1 MERYEIAVIGTG
13 PAGLEAAITA
23 RIRNKKTILF
33 GSRRVTAKAQ
43 KAHTVQNYLGLPDVS
58 GGELAAAFER
68 HLDAMNIAV
77 TEDTIHLAFAAG
89 ECFMLQGN
97 GTEYEADTVILATGV
112 NAARLYPG
120 EEEFLGRGVSYCA
133 TCDAMLYRGKT
144 VAVIGFSARE
154 EAEAAFLA
162 EVAGKVYYLPMYTGK
177 VQIQSDAGEG
187 VGDEGVSGKGVS
199 GKGVPGRTGKIEVI
213 RETPSAIEGTMKV
226 NHLVTDRGRYEV
238 DGVFILRESVSPS
251 HLVPGLLLEDNH
263 IKTDRRMR
271 TNIPGCFACGDA
283 AGPPYQY
290 IKAAGEGNVAAL
302 SAVSYLADRR

>member
-33 GSRRVTAKAQ
+33 GSRKVTAKAQ

-120 EEEFLGRGVSYCA
+120 EEELLGRGVSYCA

-154 EAEAAFLA
+154 ESEAAFLA

-177 VQIQSDAGEG
+177 VQIQSDAGT
-187 VGDEGVSGKGVS
+187 GVSGKGGD
-199 GKGVPGRTGKIEVI
+199 GKGVNGRIEVI

-226 NHLVTDRGRYEV
+226 NYLVTDHGRYEV

-263 IKTDRRMR
+263 IKTDRQMR
-271 TNIPGCFACGDA
+271 TNIPGCFVCGDA

>member
-33 GSRRVTAKAQ
+33 GSRKLTAKVQ
-43 KAHTVQNYLGLPDVS
+43 KAHTIQNYLGFPAVS
-58 GGELAAAFER
+58 GTDLAAAFQR

-89 ECFMLQGN
+89 EYFMLQGN

-112 NAARLYPG
+112 NTARPYPG

-144 VAVIGFSARE
+144 VAVIGFSKKE
-154 EAEAAFLA
+154 EKEADFLA
-162 EVAGKVYYLPMYTGK
+162 EVAGKVYYFPMYQDE
-177 VQIQSDAGEG
+177 VQVRDDVE
-187 VGDEGVSGKGVS
+187 VVREMPSG
-199 GKGVPGRTGKIEVI
+199 
-213 RETPSAIEGTMKV
+213 IEGAMKV
-226 NHLVTDRGRYEV
+226 STLVTDHNSYPV

-251 HLVPGLLLEDNH
+251 QLVPGLALEDNH
-263 IKTDRRMR
+263 IKTDRQMR

-283 AGPPYQY
+283 TGLPYQY

-302 SAVSYLADRR
+302 SAVSYLAGRR